1 MRDKKIRRGHALALG
16 ACALLGA
23 CASGV
28 SIDETWVQAYPGAR
42 RPAQEV
48 ATIVK
53 GWGQGFPSQ
62 VDGVNYGSFRG
73 LQLNG
78 IEILPGEHVVTL
90 ECDKTRRISGTKFAT
105 PSVHGRFLAG
115 HVYRASCRD
124 NGNSASAVVEDLGDG
139 PQELRAPRPA
149 AR

>member
-1 MRDKKIRRGHALALG
+1 MQDKKIRRGRALAMG

-28 SIDETWVQAYPGAR
+28 SIDESWVQGYPGAR
-42 RPAQEV
+42 RAPDQV
-48 ATIVK
+48 ATIIK

-62 VDGVNYGSFRG
+62 IDGVNYGSYRG

-78 IEILPGEHVVTL
+78 IEILPGEHLVTL
-90 ECDKTRRISGTKFAT
+90 ECDKTRRYTGTKFAT
-105 PSVHGRFLAG
+105 PSARGQFVAG

-139 PQELRAPRPA
+139 PQVLRAPRPA

>member
-1 MRDKKIRRGHALALG
+1 
-16 ACALLGA
+16 
-23 CASGV
+23 
-28 SIDETWVQAYPGAR
+28 VQAYPGER
-42 RPAQEV
+42 RAPDQV

-78 IEILPGEHVVTL
+78 IEILPGEHVITL
-90 ECDKTRRISGTKFAT
+90 ECDKTRRYSGTKFAT
-105 PSVHGRFLAG
+105 PSAHGRFLAG
-115 HVYRASCRD
+115 HAYRASCRD
-124 NGNSASAVVEDLGDG
+124 NGNSATAVVEDLGDD
-139 PQELRAPRPA
+139 PRELRAPRPA